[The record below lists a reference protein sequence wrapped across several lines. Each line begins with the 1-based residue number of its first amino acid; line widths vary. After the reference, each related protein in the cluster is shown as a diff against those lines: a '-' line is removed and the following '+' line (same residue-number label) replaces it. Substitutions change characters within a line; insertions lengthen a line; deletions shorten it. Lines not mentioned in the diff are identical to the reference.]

1 MRLEYSP
8 KRRYGRLTFNEPVG
22 GDVTARHAVQ
32 VLDLGQGGARLE
44 HTGILRPGSS
54 CYLRLPLKQQR
65 VTVLGRVVWSKA
77 VELATREGGGV
88 DLVYQSGLEFVRLA
102 GETRARL
109 TAFLE
114 QEGCPLHENG
124 GSAPRSN

>member
-32 VLDLGQGGARLE
+32 ILDLGQGGARLE

-88 DLVYQSGLEFVRLA
+88 DLVYQSGVEFGDLA
-102 GETRARL
+102 QEARTL
-109 TAFLE
+109 LAAFLE
-114 QEGCPLHENG
+114 AQGTARKD
-124 GSAPRSN
+124 APS